1 MKLKDVA
8 AESRLKY
15 SIHFEHISFAINA
28 WLLYKQF
35 MNLFEFRN
43 LLKSEDRKEK
53 RKSFLRSLIKSVDSG
68 ANGTQDYVV
77 KKGPGKNKVAS
88 TRQ

>member
-1 MKLKDVA
+1 
-8 AESRLKY
+8 
-15 SIHFEHISFAINA
+15 
-28 WLLYKQF
+28 
-35 MNLFEFRN
+35 MNIFEFRN

-77 KKGPGKNKVAS
+77 KKGPGKDKVAS